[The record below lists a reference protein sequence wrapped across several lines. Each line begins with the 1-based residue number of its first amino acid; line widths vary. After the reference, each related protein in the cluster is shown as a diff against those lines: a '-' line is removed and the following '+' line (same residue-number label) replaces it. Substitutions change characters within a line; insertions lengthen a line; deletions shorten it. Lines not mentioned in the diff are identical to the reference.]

1 MTSKPLLSTP
11 PETDQRRIVPGWLA
25 QLTGMPSSQCVLAIG
40 PSVRPDAMADEELS
54 GRMIKEPLG
63 TFGLA
68 LLEVITDWRVTRADG
83 VYALKVIRETLRR
96 MRQRSEVT
104 FVRADYYGQYISGEV
119 QLGTTGAVGVAEAQL
134 DPALV
139 AGKNT
144 LSTLRGVEPPPNKWV
159 WVKDLDAE
167 LALTAKNA
175 PGLTVHYELILD
187 RPERVFDATGQLRT
201 EDNYA
206 WHTLSAVNDDFGNM
220 DIRLVLGDRKVRR
233 LAYNINEATT
243 LAEHVTGAVP
253 GYGPVSPLEFL
264 AMCVLGYAVVG
275 CWVKPELLEWA
286 RRASGFDK
294 HLYANAHGGGPRRPA
309 RNPRRQEVSLA
320 LRRQA
325 RDFER
330 GLVFTHFEQPQVM
343 TDYLRWPDNPILREV
358 IKLNGIMAGMAGQG
372 DYRVE
377 QSYTNGTPQEV
388 HRVPPPPR
396 WQGRQ
401 ILAGLLH
408 SPRSGLDIDTDGLR
422 NVNSK
427 REPNCINAALGD
439 GVPDF
444 PVVAGGVDGVA
455 SVSFGHMPKG
465 AQPVLAKP
473 RPISMYLT
481 VIFSRTTWPWRI
493 ARSSLHA
500 RPVSKPELLQNP
512 ETDFTA
518 HAIIWEGAG
527 HQFGPKLQ
535 RMADELE
542 LTRADRELLA
552 NLLGE
557 LDEYD
562 KQARKEMQELFQ
574 EFVGL
579 ATKATKGG
587 GTRHLSSAP
596 AVPPMMNY
604 IYRHSSEVSAWACT
618 ELQRLSWEVAHM
630 KNPNR
635 NDGMPPVADL
645 A

>member
-83 VYALKVIRETLRR
+83 VYALKVIRETLKR

-243 LAEHVTGAVP
+243 LADREGIGAIVLSDHGTCRHVDDVAGGLTEPRPQEARRVTVRDEADVVAVGLARHRGVQANRAAHRVGRVGKDLRKAGVDPVDHRRVRAVVEREAASRRPQRAHAVRLHAQEQAHIGLAEPVNGLHRVADQKQGAAVAVLP
-253 GYGPVSPLEFL
+253 AGGQPLEQAHL
-264 AMCVLGYAVVG
+264 GRAGVLEFVDQQVADAVVQLQLQIAG
-275 CWVKPELLEWA
+275 RVVIA
-286 RRASGFDK
+286 QGQQ
-294 HLYANAHGGGPRRPA
+294 G
-309 RNPRRQEVSLA
+309 V
-320 LRRQA
+320 LR
-325 RDFER
+325 
-330 GLVFTHFEQPQVM
+330 H
-343 TDYLRWPDNPILREV
+343 LREV
-358 IKLNGIMAGMAGQG
+358 DL
-372 DYRVE
+372 
-377 QSYTNGTPQEV
+377 
-388 HRVPPPPR
+388 
-396 WQGRQ
+396 
-401 ILAGLLH
+401 
-408 SPRSGLDIDTDGLR
+408 
-422 NVNSK
+422 
-427 REPNCINAALGD
+427 AAL
-439 GVPDF
+439 
-444 PVVAGGVDGVA
+444 VDLLEDSDV
-455 SVSFGHMPKG
+455 
-465 AQPVLAKP
+465 VLANDSGP
-473 RPISMYLT
+473 RHVAMAVGTSAISG
-481 VIFSRTTWPWRI
+481 IQKSQW
-493 ARSSLHA
+493 
-500 RPVSKPELLQNP
+500 
-512 ETDFTA
+512 
-518 HAIIWEGAG
+518 
-527 HQFGPKLQ
+527 
-535 RMADELE
+535 
-542 LTRADRELLA
+542 
-552 NLLGE
+552 
-557 LDEYD
+557 
-562 KQARKEMQELFQ
+562 
-574 EFVGL
+574 
-579 ATKATKGG
+579 
-587 GTRHLSSAP
+587 
-596 AVPPMMNY
+596 
-604 IYRHSSEVSAWACT
+604 
-618 ELQRLSWEVAHM
+618 
-630 KNPNR
+630 
-635 NDGMPPVADL
+635 
-645 A
+645 